1 MIRLLA
7 LCTFL
12 TVLAQ
17 SSHAQQLQ
25 RDEILTAMDA
35 ELQRS
40 MQQLSLGDLARPYYI
55 EYILQLRRATTA
67 HAVLGTIEDI
77 DSGMRAT
84 ITVRVRVGG
93 EKFDN
98 TNFFDVSLGF
108 FGSSDDEE
116 SFKNR
121 IIPFELTTPG
131 LTTDILRRELWLA
144 TDACYKQAVE
154 IYAKKESTLKNRLRR
169 DTTWDFFL
177 MPSGGE
183 RNDVSTLPRA
193 NVADMRQRIERLS
206 AVFRSYPN
214 IYQSRVG
221 MEVIPKEFFYVNSEG
236 RRMYKTESTVGIEI
250 VATTQATDGMPL
262 AQTYAAY
269 GTLASDLPTIDS
281 LDRAVRALAVRL
293 DMQRTAPTVEAY
305 SGPVLFEGRAAGGI
319 IGQYFAPN
327 LVAQR
332 PPLSEGGFSTN
343 ERSMAFQNKIG
354 ARVLPEFLTVRDR
367 PSISRFGAQ
376 LVCGGYTIDDEAT
389 PAQDILLVENGYLRT
404 LLSSRVPTKRIK
416 ASNGHLRGGG
426 TMFSVLDISS
436 QERKHTLS
444 ATELKKRLL
453 KLVKDRDLPYG
464 IIVRSTMD
472 QNLLFT
478 GIIRQLGSD
487 LPVSQG
493 EGKLGL
499 LEAYRV
505 FPDGREELIRGVEAA
520 GLAAASFK
528 DIIAVSSSR
537 TVHSFL
543 APSVVPSFISGGAA
557 YMLSSVITP
566 DLLFE
571 DLEVRSLE
579 GDMPKP
585 PVLSNPIAGE

>member
-7 LCTFL
+7 LGAALATL
-12 TVLAQ
+12 TV
-17 SSHAQQLQ
+17 SSFTQQLQ
-25 RDEILTAMDA
+25 RDDIFAAMEA

-55 EYILQLRRATTA
+55 EYILNMRRATTA

-77 DSGMRAT
+77 DSGTRAT

-93 EKFDN
+93 QKFDN

-121 IIPFELTTPG
+121 LIPFELSA
-131 LTTDILRRELWLA
+131 DVLRRELWLA

-177 MPSGGE
+177 MPTGGE
-183 RNDVSTLPRA
+183 RVDVSPSPQIRIDEL
-193 NVADMRQRIERLS
+193 RQRVEGLS
-206 AVFRSYPN
+206 SIFRSYPA

-221 MEVIPKEFFYVNSEG
+221 MEVIPKETFFVNSEG
-236 RRMYKTESTVGIEI
+236 RRMHKTESTVGIEV
-250 VATTQATDGMPL
+250 VATTQADDGMPL
-262 AQTYAAY
+262 AQTYAVYA
-269 GTLASDLPTIDS
+269 TTMDHLPSVDS
-281 LDRAVRALAVRL
+281 LERAIRSVAQRL
-293 DMQRTAPTVEAY
+293 SMQRTAPIIEPY
-305 SGPVLFEGRAAGGI
+305 SGPVLFEGRAAGGM
-319 IGQYFAPN
+319 IGQFFAPN
-327 LVAQR
+327 LIAQR

-343 ERSMAFQNKIG
+343 DRSMAFQNKIG

-367 PSISRFGAQ
+367 PSMTHHGSQ
-376 LVCGGYTIDDEAT
+376 SVCGGYSIDDEAT
-389 PAQDILLVENGYLRT
+389 PAQDVLLVENGYLRT
-404 LLSSRVPTKRIK
+404 LLSSRIPTQRIN

-436 QERKHTLS
+436 QDRKHALGT
-444 ATELKKRLL
+444 AELKKRLL
-453 KLVKDRDLPYG
+453 KLVRDRDLPYG
-464 IIVRSTMD
+464 IIVRTTID

-493 EGKLGL
+493 EGKIGL
-499 LEAYRV
+499 LEAYRIY
-505 FPDGREELIRGVEAA
+505 PDGREELIRGVEAA
-520 GLAAASFK
+520 GVSAASFK
-528 DIIAVSSSR
+528 DIIAVSK
-537 TVHSFL
+537 TQTAHSFL
-543 APSVVPSFISGGAA
+543 APSIVPSFISGGSA
-557 YMLSSVITP
+557 YVLSSVISP

-571 DLEVRSLE
+571 DLEIRPLE

-585 PVLSNPIAGE
+585 PVLSNPR

>member
-7 LCTFL
+7 MYAACSMLS
-12 TVLAQ
+12 VSAVSQ
-17 SSHAQQLQ
+17 VLQ
-25 RDEILTAMDA
+25 REEILTAMDA

-40 MQQLSLGDLARPYYI
+40 MQQLALGNLARPYYI
-55 EYILQLRRATTA
+55 EYFLQLRNAATA

-93 EKFDN
+93 QKFDN

-116 SFKNR
+116 GFKNR
-121 IIPFELTTPG
+121 VIPFELTQPG
-131 LTTDILRRELWLA
+131 RTTEILRRELWLA

-154 IYAKKESTLKNRLRR
+154 VYAKKESALKNRLRR

-177 MPSGGE
+177 MPAGSE
-183 RNDVSTLPRA
+183 RVDVSQLPR
-193 NVADMRQRIERLS
+193 VSIGDMRQRVERLS
-206 AVFRSYPN
+206 SVFRSYPT

-221 MEVIPKEFFYVNSEG
+221 MEVIPKESFYVNSEG
-236 RRMYKTESTVGIEI
+236 RRMHKTESTVGIEVI
-250 VATTQATDGMPL
+250 ATTQADDGMPL
-262 AQTYAAY
+262 AQTYAVY
-269 GTLASDLPTIDS
+269 GKHASDLPSIDS
-281 LDRAVRALAVRL
+281 MERAVRLVATRL
-293 DMQRTAPTVEAY
+293 VAQRSAPTIEAY
-305 SGPVLFEGRAAGGI
+305 SGPVLFVGRAAGGV

-332 PPLSEGGFSTN
+332 QPLSEGGFSTN
-343 ERSMAFQNKIG
+343 DRTMAFQNKIG
-354 ARVLPEFLTVRDR
+354 ARVLPEFLSVFDR
-367 PSISRFGAQ
+367 PGMERFGAEPI
-376 LVCGGYTIDDEAT
+376 CGGYAVDDEGT
-389 PAQDILLVENGYLRT
+389 PAQDVRLVENGYLRT
-404 LLSSRVPTKRIK
+404 LLSSRIPTKRIN

-426 TMFSVLDISS
+426 TMFSVLEFES
-436 QERKHTLS
+436 RGRANTL
-444 ATELKKRLL
+444 APAELKKRLL
-453 KLVKDRDLPYG
+453 KLVKDRDLPFG

-520 GLAAASFK
+520 GLSAASFK

-537 TVHSFL
+537 SAHAFL
-543 APSVVPSFISGGAA
+543 ASSVVPSFISGGSA
-557 YMLSSVITP
+557 YLLSSVISP

-571 DLEVRSLE
+571 DLEVRPLE

-585 PVLSNPIAGE
+585 PFLPNPIAGE

>member
-7 LCTFL
+7 LCCVAVTL
-12 TVLAQ
+12 SGALRAQ
-17 SSHAQQLQ
+17 TLQ
-25 RDEILTAMDA
+25 RDEILSAMET

-40 MQQLSLGDLARPYYI
+40 MQQLSLGDLARPYYV
-55 EYILQLRRATTA
+55 EYTLQVRRATTA
-67 HAVLGTIEDI
+67 HAVLGTIEDL
-77 DSGMRAT
+77 DSTVRAT

-121 IIPFELTTPG
+121 TIPFELTRPD
-131 LTTDILRRELWLA
+131 LTSDILRRELWLA

-177 MPSGGE
+177 MPTGGDRIAVSSAASMSASDIRE
-183 RNDVSTLPRA
+183 RV
-193 NVADMRQRIERLS
+193 ERLS
-206 AVFRSYPN
+206 SIFRAYPR

-221 MEVIPKEFFYVNSEG
+221 MEVIPKETFYVNSEG
-236 RRMYKTESTVGIEI
+236 RRMHKTENTVGLEVI
-250 VATTQATDGMPL
+250 ATTQADDGMPL
-262 AQTYAAY
+262 AQTYAVY
-269 GTLASDLPTIDS
+269 GHQPSDLPSIDS
-281 LDRAVRALAVRL
+281 LERAVRAMAARL
-293 DMQRTAPTVEAY
+293 DAQRNAPTIEAY
-305 SGPVLFEGRAAGGI
+305 SGPVIFEGRAAGGV
-319 IGQYFAPN
+319 IGQFFAPN

-343 ERSMAFQNKIG
+343 DRSMAFQNKIG
-354 ARVLPEFLTVRDR
+354 ARVLPEFLTVHDR
-367 PSISRFGAQ
+367 PSVTRHGAHA
-376 LVCGGYTIDDEAT
+376 VCGGYTVDDEAT
-389 PAQDILLVENGYLRT
+389 AAQDVLLVENGYLRT
-404 LLSSRVPTKRIK
+404 LLSTRIPTKRIN
-416 ASNGHLRGGG
+416 ASNGHQRGGG
-426 TMFSVLDISS
+426 PMFSVLEVTSRD
-436 QERKHTLS
+436 QKRTLS
-444 ATELKKRLL
+444 RAALKQRLM

-464 IIVRSTMD
+464 IIVRTTID

-478 GIIRQLGSD
+478 GIIRQLGTD
-487 LPVSQG
+487 LPISQG

-505 FPDGREELIRGVEAA
+505 YADGREELIRGVEAA
-520 GLAAASFK
+520 GVSAASFK
-528 DIIAVSSSR
+528 DIIAVSKSQ
-537 TVHSFL
+537 TTHTFL

-557 YMLSSVITP
+557 YLLSTIISP

-571 DLEVRSLE
+571 DLEVRPLE

>member
-1 MIRLLA
+1 MIRTLA
-7 LCTFL
+7 LCIAL
-12 TVLAQ
+12 VGISLGSAAQ
-17 SSHAQQLQ
+17 TLQ
-25 RDEILTAMDA
+25 REEILSAMES

-40 MQQLSLGDLARPYYI
+40 IQQLALGDLARPYYI
-55 EYILQLRRATTA
+55 EYILQVRRATTA

-77 DSGMRAT
+77 DSGTRAT

-93 EKFDN
+93 ERFDN

-121 IIPFELTTPG
+121 IIPFELSTQG
-131 LTTDILRRELWLA
+131 RTTDILRRELWLA

-154 IYAKKESTLKNRLRR
+154 VYAKKESTLKNRLRR

-177 MPSGGE
+177 MPGGGE
-183 RNDVSTLPRA
+183 RVDASPFTNVSVTEIRER
-193 NVADMRQRIERLS
+193 VERLS
-206 AVFRSYPN
+206 AVFRAHPT

-221 MEVIPKEFFYVNSEG
+221 MEVIPKETFYVNSEG
-236 RRMYKTESTVGIEI
+236 RRLHKTESTVGIEVI
-250 VATTQATDGMPL
+250 ATTQADDGMPL
-262 AQTYAAY
+262 AQTYAVY
-269 GTLASDLPTIDS
+269 GSKLNDLPSVDS
-281 LDRAVRALAVRL
+281 LERATRAVAVRL
-293 DMQRTAPTVEAY
+293 VAQRTAPTIEAY

-343 ERSMAFQNKIG
+343 DRSMAFQNKIG

-367 PSISRFGAQ
+367 PSVSRIGSQ
-376 LVCGGYTIDDEAT
+376 PVCGSYSIDDEAT
-389 PAQDILLVENGYLRT
+389 PAQDVLLVENGYLRT
-404 LLSSRVPTKRIK
+404 LLSSRVPTKRIQG
-416 ASNGHLRGGG
+416 SNGHQRGGG
-426 TMFSVLDISS
+426 TMFSVLEFSS
-436 QERKHTLS
+436 RERKHTLS
-444 ATELKKRLL
+444 RAELKARLL
-453 KLVKDRDLPYG
+453 KLVKDRDLPFG
-464 IIVRSTMD
+464 IIVRTTMD

-505 FPDGREELIRGVEAA
+505 YPDGREELIRGVEAA
-520 GLAAASFK
+520 GLAAATFK
-528 DIIAVSSSR
+528 DIIAVSNTP

-543 APSVVPSFISGGAA
+543 APSVIPSFISGGAA
-557 YMLSSVITP
+557 YMLSSVVSP
-566 DLLFE
+566 DILFE
-571 DLEVRSLE
+571 DLEVRPLE

-585 PVLSNPIAGE
+585 PVLPNPIAGE

>member
-1 MIRLLA
+1 MNRLLA
-7 LCTFL
+7 LGVALVTL
-12 TVLAQ
+12 TV
-17 SSHAQQLQ
+17 SSFAQQLQ
-25 RDEILTAMDA
+25 RDDILAAMEA

-55 EYILQLRRATTA
+55 EYILNTRRATTA
-67 HAVLGTIEDI
+67 HAVLGTIEDV
-77 DSGMRAT
+77 DSGTRAT

-93 EKFDN
+93 QKFDN

-121 IIPFELTTPG
+121 LIPFELSA
-131 LTTDILRRELWLA
+131 DVLRRELWLA

-177 MPSGGE
+177 MPTGGE
-183 RNDVSTLPRA
+183 RV
-193 NVADMRQRIERLS
+193 DMTPSPQIRIDDLRQRVERLS
-206 AVFRSYPN
+206 GIFRNYPA

-221 MEVIPKEFFYVNSEG
+221 MEVIPKETYYVNSEG
-236 RRMYKTESTVGIEI
+236 RRMHKTESTVGIEV
-250 VATTQATDGMPL
+250 VATTQADDGMPL
-262 AQTYAAY
+262 AQTYAVY
-269 GTLASDLPTIDS
+269 GAQMSDLPTIDS
-281 LDRAVRALAVRL
+281 LDRAVRAVAARLAT
-293 DMQRTAPTVEAY
+293 QRTAPIIEPY

-319 IGQYFAPN
+319 IGQFFAPN

-343 ERSMAFQNKIG
+343 DRSMAFQNKIG

-367 PSISRFGAQ
+367 PSMTRHGSHS
-376 LVCGGYTIDDEAT
+376 VCGGYSIDDEAT
-389 PAQDILLVENGYLRT
+389 PAQDVLLVENGYLRT
-404 LLSSRVPTKRIK
+404 LLSSRTPTKRIN

-426 TMFSVLDISS
+426 TMFSVLDVSS
-436 QERKHTLS
+436 REPKHTLS
-444 ATELKKRLL
+444 APDLKKRLL

-464 IIVRSTMD
+464 IIVRTTID

-493 EGKLGL
+493 EGKIGL
-499 LEAYRV
+499 LEAYRIY
-505 FPDGREELIRGVEAA
+505 PDGREELIRGVEAA
-520 GLAAASFK
+520 GVSAASFK
-528 DIIAVSSSR
+528 DIIAVSK
-537 TVHSFL
+537 TQTAHAFL
-543 APSVVPSFISGGAA
+543 APSVVPSFISGGSS
-557 YMLSSVITP
+557 YLLSTVITP

-571 DLEVRSLE
+571 DLEVRPLE

-585 PVLSNPIAGE
+585 PVLTNPIAGE